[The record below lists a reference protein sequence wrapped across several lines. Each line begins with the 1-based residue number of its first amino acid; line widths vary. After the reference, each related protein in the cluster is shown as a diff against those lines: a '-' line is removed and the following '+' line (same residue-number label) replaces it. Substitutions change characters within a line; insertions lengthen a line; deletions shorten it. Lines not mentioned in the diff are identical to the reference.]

1 MEEESSDDFSIL
13 SLKDKGVH
21 DAGFDNDSDD
31 DDLLQ
36 AFLQKTPNVE
46 SFKPRLALKASW
58 DEMLSVIEGSN
69 RPQQLVEKA
78 CEMMSEFV
86 ADARAACHEQNTGRK
101 RSAIV
106 SYNQEREAKK
116 CRQYVANH
124 GIR

>member
-1 MEEESSDDFSIL
+1 MLGTLFLLFWSRLGRRTLEWFRCWFRS
-13 SLKDKGVH
+13 
-21 DAGFDNDSDD
+21 GFWR
-31 DDLLQ
+31 
-36 AFLQKTPNVE
+36 K

-101 RSAIV
+101 RSGIV
-106 SYNQEREAKK
+106 SYNQEREPKK
-116 CRQYVANH
+116 CRQLVANH